1 MSRIRL
7 EKLKKSFGP
16 KQVLDGLDLEIGP
29 GEIVFVIGKSGT
41 GKSVLLK
48 HIVGLMQ
55 PDSGEVYFDG
65 EPMGGKDEGEWYRIR
80 KQCGMV
86 FQHPALLDSL
96 SVFENVAFGLRAHRI
111 FKTESEIREAVAGR
125 LEAVNL
131 EADLLDRFPPELSFA
146 VQKRVSLAR
155 TLAIAP
161 DVLLFDEPT
170 TAQDPVATRAINE
183 LIQRLSRSLGVSS
196 LVVSHDMHCALA
208 IADRIVMLDAGKA
221 VAQGSPEEMLE
232 SKHPLVEGFMKEAK
246 ERLFEVD

>member
-1 MSRIRL
+1 
-7 EKLKKSFGP
+7 
-16 KQVLDGLDLEIGP
+16 
-29 GEIVFVIGKSGT
+29 
-41 GKSVLLK
+41 
-48 HIVGLMQ
+48 
-55 PDSGEVYFDG
+55 
-65 EPMGGKDEGEWYRIR
+65 
-80 KQCGMV
+80 
-86 FQHPALLDSL
+86 
-96 SVFENVAFGLRAHRI
+96 
-111 FKTESEIREAVAGR
+111 AVAGR

>member
-1 MSRIRL
+1 MSHIRL
-7 EKLKKSFGP
+7 ENLRKSFGP
-16 KQVLDGLDLEIGP
+16 KRVLDGLSLEVRS

-55 PDSGEVYFDG
+55 PDAGEIYFEG
-65 EPMGGKDEGEWYRIR
+65 EPLCGKAESEWYRIR
-80 KQCGMV
+80 RQCGMV

-96 SVFENVAFGLRAHRI
+96 SVLENVAFGLRAHRLA
-111 FKTESEIREAVAGR
+111 KSESELREAVAAK
-125 LEAVNL
+125 LAAVNL
-131 EADLLDRFPPELSFA
+131 GADIMDRFPPELSFA

-183 LIQRLSRSLGVSS
+183 LIHRLSRTLGVSS

-208 IADRIVMLDAGKA
+208 IADRIVMLDGGKA
-221 VAQGSPEEMLE
+221 VAQGSPQEMLE
-232 SKHPLVEGFMKEAK
+232 SKHPLVAGFMKEAK

>member
-1 MSRIRL
+1 MVQRKYSTG
-7 EKLKKSFGP
+7 S
-16 KQVLDGLDLEIGP
+16 DLEIGP

-48 HIVGLMQ
+48 HIVGLLR
-55 PDSGEVYFDG
+55 PDAGEVYFDG
-65 EPMGGKDEGEWYRIR
+65 EPTSGKPESEWYRIR

-96 SVFENVAFGLRAHRI
+96 TVLENVAFGLRAHRMV
-111 FKTESEIREAVAGR
+111 KTESEIREAVAAQ
-125 LEAVNL
+125 LETVNL
-131 EADLLDRFPPELSFA
+131 NADIMDRFPPELSFA

-155 TLAIAP
+155 TLAISP

-183 LIQRLSRSLGVSS
+183 LIKRLARSLGVSC

-221 VAQGSPEEMLE
+221 VAEGTPKQMLAE
-232 SKHPLVEGFMKEAK
+232 KQPLVAGFMKEAK